1 MTLPKKI
8 PLAKLL
14 NRWVYPAVIAVMAL
28 ALWQYPAWFGQ
39 ETPKQVAMEQ
49 EEQEELPDYGRA
61 ERETVAREF
70 RAAWVATVANIDWP
84 SEPGLPVAQ
93 QQQEAIAL
101 LDKVAAANM
110 NAVIFQVRPQ
120 ADALYASELE
130 PWSYY
135 LSGEQGK
142 APEPFY
148 DPLAFW
154 IEQAHQRGLE
164 LHAWVNPYRAHHTQG
179 GPVSAHSIVNTKPEL
194 VAKLANGMY
203 WMEPTRE
210 ETISHSLSV
219 ITDIVQRYDID
230 GIHYDDYFYP
240 YPSYNEGA
248 PFPDRESYATYQQ
261 QGGQLGVSD
270 WRRAAVNRFVKDI
283 YSEVKRIKPHV
294 KVGISP
300 FGIWRPKYP
309 ETIAG
314 FDQHEQLYADA
325 RLWLNEGWL
334 DYFTPQLYWNIN
346 RVQQSYPMLLAWWQ
360 GENHQ
365 QRHLW
370 PGLSSNQVETNQGT
384 DEIIN
389 QILFTRALLQE
400 QTGQVFWNVK
410 TVSEN
415 PKFAQLLKDTV
426 FYHQALV
433 PASPWLDSAAPQAPE
448 VRYQSTAD
456 GLSVNWQPRGDE
468 AAARW
473 LLYYQAGGK
482 WHYRIFTK
490 DVLSHQFRQQDE
502 VTTIAV
508 VAVDRNGLE
517 SERIDQ
523 QITYR

>member
-1 MTLPKKI
+1 MTTTNKSSPVKR
-8 PLAKLL
+8 LL
-14 NRWVYPAVIAVMAL
+14 LWIYPATIAVMAL
-28 ALWQYPAWFGQ
+28 ALWQYPRWFD
-39 ETPKQVAMEQ
+39 A
-49 EEQEELPDYGRA
+49 ELPDYGRA

-84 SEPGLPVAQ
+84 SKPGLPVEQ

-120 ADALYASELE
+120 ADALYRSELE

-179 GPVSAHSIVNTKPEL
+179 GPVSKHSIVKKKPGL

-203 WMEPTRE
+203 WMEPTQE
-210 ETISHSLSV
+210 DTITHSLAV

-240 YPSYNEGA
+240 YPSYNQGA
-248 PFPDRESYATYQQ
+248 PFPDSGSYQEYQQ
-261 QGGQLGVSD
+261 QGGQLSLSD
-270 WRRAAVNRFVKDI
+270 WRREAVNRFVKEI

-300 FGIWRPKYP
+300 IGIWRPKHP

-314 FDQHEQLYADA
+314 FDQHEELYADA

-346 RVQQSYPMLLAWWQ
+346 RIEQSFPMLLAWWQ

-370 PGLSSNQVETNQGT
+370 PGLSSNQVATRQGT

-415 PKFAQLLKDTV
+415 PEFAQLLKDTV

-433 PASPWLDSAAPQAPE
+433 PASPWLDSTRPLAPS
-448 VRYQSTAD
+448 VRYQSTVD
-456 GLSVNWQPRGDE
+456 GLTIHWQPSGDE
-468 AAARW
+468 AASRW
-473 LLYYQAGGK
+473 LLHYLENGK
-482 WHYRIFTK
+482 WRYKILTG
-490 DVLSHQFRQQDE
+490 DVLSHKFKQQE
-502 VTTIAV
+502 EITTVAV

-517 SERIDQ
+517 SERIDHPV
-523 QITYR
+523 TRP

>member
-1 MTLPKKI
+1 MRPSIQRSAL
-8 PLAKLL
+8 KLL
-14 NRWVYPAVIAVMAL
+14 NRFIYPAIIAAL
-28 ALWQYPAWFGQ
+28 AIALWQYPRWFG
-39 ETPKQVAMEQ
+39 P
-49 EEQEELPDYGRA
+49 ELPSYGKA

-84 SEPGLPVAQ
+84 SEPGLSVEQ
-93 QQQEAIAL
+93 QQREAIDL
-101 LDKVAAANM
+101 LDEVAAANM

-154 IEQAHQRGLE
+154 VEQAHQRGLE

-179 GPVSAHSIVNTKPEL
+179 GPVSEHSLVSKKPEL
-194 VAKLANGMY
+194 IAKLANGMY

-210 ETISHSLSV
+210 ETIAHSLAV
-219 ITDIVQRYDID
+219 IADIVQRYDID

-240 YPSYNEGA
+240 YPSYNQGA
-248 PFPDRESYATYQQ
+248 PFPDSDSYQAYQQ
-261 QGGQLGVSD
+261 QGGELSLSD
-270 WRRAAVNRFVKDI
+270 WRRDAVNRFVQEI

-300 FGIWRPKYP
+300 FGVWRPGYP

-314 FDQHEQLYADA
+314 FDQHEELYADA

-346 RVQQSYPMLLAWWQ
+346 RIEQSYPILLAWWQ

-370 PGLSSNQVETNQGT
+370 PGLSSNQVATNQGT

-389 QILFTRALLQE
+389 QIQFTRALLQE

-410 TVSEN
+410 TVGDN
-415 PKFAQLLKDTV
+415 PRFAKLLKDTV
-426 FYHQALV
+426 FYHQALI
-433 PASPWLDSAAPQAPE
+433 PASPWLDSTPPLAPG
-448 VRYQSTAD
+448 VDYQSTAD
-456 GLSVNWQPRGDE
+456 GLTINWQNRGDE
-468 AAARW
+468 AASRW
-473 LLYYQAGGK
+473 LLYYQTDGK
-482 WHYRIFTK
+482 WHYKILTR
-490 DVLSHQFRQQDE
+490 DVLGHQFNREDE
-502 VTTIAV
+502 ITAV
-508 VAVDRNGLE
+508 AVLAVDRNGLE
-517 SERIDQ
+517 SERIEHR
-523 QITYR
+523 IAHTP